1 MQVVVVKNPT
11 IKFYKSIKAK
21 PINVLSNKTVIKL
34 AKGVADSYSQRYN
47 ILQLTQLWRDAIR
60 EIIE

>member
-34 AKGVADSYSQRYN
+34 ARG
-47 ILQLTQLWRDAIR
+47 
-60 EIIE
+60 